1 MNDLIKMM
9 EIVFNQKGQE
19 DKIKMTKIMMILDK
33 MDILTKVKTTK
44 QRQRNGVKLNFL
56 GGIDMPT

>member
-33 MDILTKVKTTK
+33 MDIDMKVEIIK
-44 QRQRNGVKLNFL
+44 QNLKNGIKQNF
-56 GGIDMPT
+56 

>member
-1 MNDLIKMM
+1 MNVNTKKVKKASNQNDLK
-9 EIVFNQKGQE
+9 
-19 DKIKMTKIMMILDK
+19 DKTKTKRMILDK